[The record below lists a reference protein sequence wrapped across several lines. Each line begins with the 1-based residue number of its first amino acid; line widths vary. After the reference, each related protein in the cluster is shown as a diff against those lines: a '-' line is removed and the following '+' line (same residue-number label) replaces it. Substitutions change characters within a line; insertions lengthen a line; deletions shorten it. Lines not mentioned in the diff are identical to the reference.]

1 MHQPQMIQHLIIQ
14 ELLVRSHGQS
24 QTPIVIQSEQPQAPQ
39 PLQSILLPSMM
50 HRLQQ
55 MTV

>member
-39 PLQSILLPSMM
+39 PLQSILLPSMT
-50 HRLQQ
+50 HR
-55 MTV
+55 